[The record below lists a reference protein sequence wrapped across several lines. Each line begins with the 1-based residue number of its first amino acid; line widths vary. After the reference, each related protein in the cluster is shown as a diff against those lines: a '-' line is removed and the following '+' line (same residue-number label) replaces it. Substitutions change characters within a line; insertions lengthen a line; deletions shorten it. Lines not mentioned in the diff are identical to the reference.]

1 MVLNLNQLWFKE
13 ETLSFCVSKT
23 RIDDRLWFIFGYFP
37 GGGVFSGFGKSRDR
51 KEYPNKTKP
60 NIYRNGFENFRI
72 VELRSEKNTGQ
83 SASISTG

>member
-1 MVLNLNQLWFKE
+1 M
-13 ETLSFCVSKT
+13 
-23 RIDDRLWFIFGYFP
+23 
-37 GGGVFSGFGKSRDR
+37 FSGFGKSRDR

-72 VELRSEKNTGQ
+72 VDLRSEKNTGQ